1 MKEAEILELFN
12 KESIFI
18 GERDVITVKRAKELF
33 GENAVNYAIG
43 LDRDTRTLGIRNEYY
58 LGWGNPSLEYLH
70 MDGLKKVV
78 TYHNIV
84 MLATEEIKKEGGAA
98 KERAHK

>member
-1 MKEAEILELFN
+1 MKEAEIVELFN

-18 GERDVITVKRAKELF
+18 DEKDVIAVKRVKELF
-33 GENAVNYAIG
+33 GENAVNYVLESAG
-43 LDRDTRTLGIRNEYY
+43 TMRTLGIRNRYC
-58 LGWGNPSLEYLH
+58 LGREKLSLEYLH

-84 MLATEEIKKEGGAA
+84 MLATEEIKK
-98 KERAHK
+98 